1 MRIAI
6 IGASREAIE
15 LVKKLQELGHE
26 IVVLDDRRGRIDEIR
41 SQLDVATFF
50 GELKHVEIYDEARIH
65 RADIV
70 IAAHE
75 SEESNVIASV
85 FARYRGVPK
94 IIAVVNT
101 DEVANLLKSLGLAQQ
116 VVVRTRKLS
125 QSIIDA
131 LLNIKSIEL
140 DGGTLLALINID
152 DHKSLVN
159 VSIADIEKSGLKVL
173 ALIDEDGNVHTPP
186 PRDTILKQRHKL
198 VVLGTMRA
206 ISSALNIG
214 L

>member
-140 DGGTLLALINID
+140 DGGTLLALINVE

-159 VSIADIEKSGLKVL
+159 VSIEDVERSGLKVL
-173 ALIDEDGNVHTPP
+173 ALIDENGNLYTPP
-186 PRDTILKQRHKL
+186 PKDTILKQKHKL
-198 VVLGTMRA
+198 IVLGSIRA

>member
-26 IVVLDDRRGRIDEIR
+26 IIVLDDRRGRIDEIR

-50 GELKHVEIYDEARIH
+50 GELKHVEVYDEARIH

-101 DEVANLLKSLGLAQQ
+101 NEVANLLKNLGLAQQ

>member
-140 DGGTLLALINID
+140 AGGTLLALINVE

-159 VSIADIEKSGLKVL
+159 VSIEDVERNGLKVL
-173 ALIDEDGNVHTPP
+173 VLIDENGNLYTPP
-186 PRDTILKQRHKL
+186 PKDTILKQKHKL
-198 VVLGTMRA
+198 IVLGSIRA

>member
-26 IVVLDDRRGRIDEIR
+26 IAVLDDRRGRIDEIR

-50 GELKHVEIYDEARIH
+50 GELKHVEVYDEARIH

-85 FARYRGVPK
+85 FARYRGVPR

-116 VVVRTRKLS
+116 VVVRTQKLA
-125 QSIIDA
+125 QSIRDA

-140 DGGTLLALINID
+140 DKGKLIALINVD
-152 DHKSLVN
+152 DHKSLIN
-159 VSIADIEKSGLKVL
+159 VKVSDL
-173 ALIDEDGNVHTPP
+173 GRAGQASDHLLEDLDLLLEGRPLIRVLIDLMTHPRSPP
-186 PRDTILKQRHKL
+186 NPSPGKCK
-198 VVLGTMRA
+198 
-206 ISSALNIG
+206 
-214 L
+214 

>member
-50 GELKHVEIYDEARIH
+50 GELKHVEVYDEARIH

-140 DGGTLLALINID
+140 DGSTLLALINVE

-159 VSIADIEKSGLKVL
+159 VSIEDVEKNGLKVL
-173 ALIDEDGNVHTPP
+173 ALIDENGNVHTPP
-186 PRDTILKQRHKL
+186 PKDAILKQKHKL
-198 VVLGTMRA
+198 IVLGSIRA

>member
-140 DGGTLLALINID
+140 AGGTLLALINVE

-159 VSIADIEKSGLKVL
+159 VSIEDVERNGLKVL
-173 ALIDEDGNVHTPP
+173 ALIDENGNLYTPP
-186 PRDTILKQRHKL
+186 PKDTILKQKHKL
-198 VVLGTMRA
+198 IVLGSIRA

>member
-26 IVVLDDRRGRIDEIR
+26 LVILDDRRGRIDEIR

-85 FARYRGVPK
+85 FARYRGVPR

-101 DEVANLLKSLGLAQQ
+101 VEVANLLKSLGLAQQ
-116 VVVRTRKLS
+116 VVVRTEKLA

-140 DGGTLLALINID
+140 NKGKLIALINVE
-152 DHKSLVN
+152 DHKSLLN
-159 VSIADIEKSGLKVL
+159 VKVSDLAKNNLTVL
-173 ALIDEDGNVHTPP
+173 ALIDENGDVHIPP
-186 PRDTILKQRHKL
+186 PRDAVLKQKHRI
-198 VVLGTMRA
+198 VVVGDVRA
-206 ISSALNIG
+206 ISNALNVGI
-214 L
+214 